1 MLVGAYP
8 FEDPGEPKN
17 FRKTLTV
24 SRPKFHPANVD
35 MDTTFTFDLRLAL
48 IMPLNFLSADSQR
61 TICNSRLC
69 PGFNGVQTSAVPD
82 LRGKTGASNASRHF
96 FNVAKK
102 KTLHSHQP
110 FGAADNHSGDQ
121 EPPLVPEEPAHRDD
135 RRVSDEHADD

>member
-48 IMPLNFLSADSQR
+48 IMPLNFSFSGFSAYNMQFQTLSGFQWSAD
-61 TICNSRLC
+61 ICC
-69 PGFNGVQTSAVPD
+69 PGSSWQNRS
-82 LRGKTGASNASRHF
+82 K
-96 FNVAKK
+96 
-102 KTLHSHQP
+102 
-110 FGAADNHSGDQ
+110 
-121 EPPLVPEEPAHRDD
+121 
-135 RRVSDEHADD
+135 